1 MSIAFAVPA
10 SAVWRDELW
19 DTILDLSALL
29 ETGSWV
35 LVGGHAVMA
44 HALAHDGDC
53 ELVSHTAR
61 PLGRLVTT
69 ASAMPMVIRC
79 LRELGFTLEDTSIA
93 TEFRFSRPSERES
106 LSDVPQQW
114 VVDVTGVTS
123 LNGGDQALERCE
135 PRGASKGLRA
145 PSVPLPS
152 LLASIVYEAAQFGS
166 STTEPFVHARNA
178 ALLASLVPNPISAR
192 QDITPADR
200 RILRVLDAAVG
211 LRQHSV
217 WSRLPIEPDA
227 FIRWKLLLAE

>member
-1 MSIAFAVPA
+1 
-10 SAVWRDELW
+10 
-19 DTILDLSALL
+19 
-29 ETGSWV
+29 
-35 LVGGHAVMA
+35 MA

-69 ASAMPMVIRC
+69 ASAMPTVIRC
-79 LRELGFTLEDTSIA
+79 LRELGFVLEEPSVS
-93 TEFRFSRPSERES
+93 TEFRFSRPAERGS
-106 LSDVPQQW
+106 PTDLPQQW
-114 VVDVTGVTS
+114 IVDVTGVTS
-123 LNGGDQALERCE
+123 LSGGDQALERCE

-152 LLASIVYEAAQFGS
+152 LLSSIVYEAAQFGF
-166 STTEPFVHARNA
+166 STSEPFVHARNV
-178 ALLASLVPNPISAR
+178 ALLVSFVHDPIGTR
-192 QDITPADR
+192 HELTPADR
-200 RILRVLDAAVG
+200 RILRALDAAVG

>member
-1 MSIAFAVPA
+1 
-10 SAVWRDELW
+10 
-19 DTILDLSALL
+19 
-29 ETGSWV
+29 
-35 LVGGHAVMA
+35 MA

-69 ASAMPMVIRC
+69 ASAMPTVIRC

>member
-1 MSIAFAVPA
+1 
-10 SAVWRDELW
+10 
-19 DTILDLSALL
+19 
-29 ETGSWV
+29 
-35 LVGGHAVMA
+35 MA

-69 ASAMPMVIRC
+69 ASAMPTVIRC
-79 LRELGFTLEDTSIA
+79 LRELGFVLEEPSVS
-93 TEFRFSRPSERES
+93 TEFRFSRPAERGS
-106 LSDVPQQW
+106 PTDLPQQW
-114 VVDVTGVTS
+114 IVDVTGVTS
-123 LNGGDQALERCE
+123 LSGGDQALERCE

-152 LLASIVYEAAQFGS
+152 LLSSIVYEAAQFGF
-166 STTEPFVHARNA
+166 STSEPFVHARNV
-178 ALLASLVPNPISAR
+178 ALLVSFVHDPIGTR
-192 QDITPADR
+192 HDLTPADR
-200 RILRVLDAAVG
+200 RILRALDAAVG

>member
-1 MSIAFAVPA
+1 MSIAFAVPE
-10 SAVWRDELW
+10 STVWPDELW

-29 ETGSWV
+29 DEGSWV
-35 LVGGHAVMA
+35 LVGGHAVLA

-69 ASAMPMVIRC
+69 ASAMPTVIRC
-79 LRELGFTLEDTSIA
+79 LRELGFVLEEPSVS
-93 TEFRFSRPSERES
+93 TEFRFSRPAERGS
-106 LSDVPQQW
+106 STDLPQQW
-114 VVDVTGVTS
+114 IVDVTGITS
-123 LNGGDQALERCE
+123 LSGGDQALERCE

-178 ALLASLVPNPISAR
+178 AFLVSFVHDPIGTR
-192 QDITPADR
+192 HELTPADR
-200 RILRVLDAAVG
+200 RILRALDAAVG

-217 WSRLPIEPDA
+217 WSRLPIDPDA
-227 FIRWKLLLAE
+227 FIRWKLLIAE